1 VKAKDAAGL
10 VTNDDRGRLVTTVL
24 AEITRGGVVESRHTG
39 SVVVADVSG
48 TVNAWVGDPELF
60 VYFRSSAKPLQAV
73 PLIESGAADRFG
85 FTPAELALCC
95 ASHSGAAMH
104 QEQVLTMLGKLGL
117 DPGALQCGAPLPME
131 ESEAGMMMT
140 GEKPRT
146 PLACDCSGKHTG
158 MLATCVHMGY
168 PLESYL
174 DPDHP
179 VQQTIRG
186 VIAETCRVAPD
197 EIRLAT
203 DGCSVPTFGVPL
215 SRIATAFATL
225 SAPAQ
230 APAGGGREHAGALDR
245 LRAAMTA
252 HPENVG
258 GPRGRIDTDLMRC
271 SKGRLV
277 AKGGAEGLLCIGVPE
292 HRAGIAIRVADGT
305 NRAHAVAACSTL
317 QQLGYI
323 DRATID
329 EVLALHDTRILN
341 HNRRH
346 VGDIRA
352 AFTLTAA

>member
-1 VKAKDAAGL
+1 ML
-10 VTNDDRGRLVTTVL
+10 VTTDLTVL
-24 AEITRGGVVESRHTG
+24 AEITRGGVVESRHAG
-39 SVVVADVSG
+39 SVAVADVSG
-48 TVNAWVGDPELF
+48 KVTAWAGDHELF
-60 VYFRSSAKPLQAV
+60 AYFRSSAKPLQAA

-95 ASHSGAAMH
+95 ASHSGEAMH
-104 QEQVLTMLGKLGL
+104 QRQVLVMLGKLGL
-117 DPGALQCGAPLPME
+117 DPGALQCGAPLPMD
-131 ESEAGMMMT
+131 ESEYGLMVT
-140 GEKPRT
+140 GDKPRT

-158 MLATCVHMGY
+158 MLATCVHLGY
-168 PLESYL
+168 PIESYL
-174 DPDHP
+174 DPQHP

-186 VIAETCRVAPD
+186 VVAAACRVAPD

-215 SRIATAFATL
+215 SRMATSFATL
-225 SAPAQ
+225 AAPLD
-230 APAGGGREHAGALDR
+230 APSGGGREHAAALDR

-258 GPRGRIDTDLMRC
+258 GSRGRIDTDLMRC

-292 HRAGIAIRVADGT
+292 HRAGIAIRMGDGT
-305 NRAHAVAACSTL
+305 HRAHAVAACSIL
-317 QQLGYI
+317 DQLGFV
-323 DRATID
+323 DRATLD
-329 EVLALHDTRILN
+329 EVLALHETRILN